1 VDFAKLLVV
10 RFFSE
15 TLGMKYVGDSGDV
28 MWFEEGLNRVAVVA
42 YFAEVYE
49 EAELYKRVGELL
61 ATQAAKMYL
70 AVLPEAAPFID
81 PKYFKAHGVGLV
93 VVDPSRGPDGVEIK
107 IYAKPRPAPS
117 LNTRDIEPV
126 KAALVEYLETQLKK
140 IEASLYEKLRRYVD
154 EKIEEIRRQLSAVP
168 KQEAVAKPPE
178 PPPAP
183 PSSIADNEWV
193 KILRSRKREGL

>member
-1 VDFAKLLVV
+1 VDFAKLLVA

-15 TLGMKYVGDSGDV
+15 TLGMRYVGDSGSV
-28 MWFEEGLNRVAVVA
+28 MWFEEGLNRVAVAA

-93 VVDPSRGPDGVEIK
+93 VVDPSKGPDGVEIK

-117 LNTRDIEPV
+117 LSTRDIEPM
-126 KAALVEYLETQLKK
+126 KATLVEYLETQLKK
-140 IEASLYEKLRRYVD
+140 MEALLYEKLRRYID
-154 EKIEEIRRQLSAVP
+154 EKIEEVRRQLSAMP
-168 KQEAVAKPPE
+168 KQEAAIKSPE
-178 PPPAP
+178 PPPTT
-183 PSSIADNEWV
+183 PSSVVDNEWV
-193 KILRSRKREGL
+193 KILRSRKRE

>member
-1 VDFAKLLVV
+1 MDFAKLLVA

-15 TLGMKYVGDSGDV
+15 TLGMRYVGDSGSV

-93 VVDPSRGPDGVEIK
+93 VVDPSKGPDGVEIK

-117 LNTRDIEPV
+117 LSTRDIEPMKV
-126 KAALVEYLETQLKK
+126 TLVEYLETQLKK
-140 IEASLYEKLRRYVD
+140 MEALLYEKLRRYID
-154 EKIEEIRRQLSAVP
+154 EKIEEVRRQLSAMP
-168 KQEAVAKPPE
+168 KQEAAIKSPE
-178 PPPAP
+178 PPPTT
-183 PSSIADNEWV
+183 PSSVVDNEWV
-193 KILRSRKREGL
+193 KILRSRKRE

>member
-1 VDFAKLLVV
+1 
-10 RFFSE
+10 
-15 TLGMKYVGDSGDV
+15 
-28 MWFEEGLNRVAVVA
+28 VAVVA

-93 VVDPSRGPDGVEIK
+93 VVDPSKGPDGVEIK

-117 LNTRDIEPV
+117 LSTRDIEPM
-126 KAALVEYLETQLKK
+126 KATLVEYLETQLKK
-140 IEASLYEKLRRYVD
+140 MEALLYEKLRRYID
-154 EKIEEIRRQLSAVP
+154 EKIEEVRRQLSAMP
-168 KQEAVAKPPE
+168 KQEAAIKSPE
-178 PPPAP
+178 PPPTT
-183 PSSIADNEWV
+183 PSSVVDNEWV
-193 KILRSRKREGL
+193 KILRSRKRE

>member
-1 VDFAKLLVV
+1 VDFAKLLVA

-15 TLGMKYVGDSGDV
+15 TLGMRYVGDSGSV

-93 VVDPSRGPDGVEIK
+93 VVDPSKGPDGVEIK

-117 LNTRDIEPV
+117 LSTRDIEPI
-126 KAALVEYLETQLKK
+126 KATLVEYLETQLKK
-140 IEASLYEKLRRYVD
+140 MEALLYEKLRRYID
-154 EKIEEIRRQLSAVP
+154 EKIEEVRRQLSAMP
-168 KQEAVAKPPE
+168 KQEAAIKSPE
-178 PPPAP
+178 PPPTT
-183 PSSIADNEWV
+183 PSSVVDNEWV
-193 KILRSRKREGL
+193 KILRSRKRE

>member
-1 VDFAKLLVV
+1 MDFAKLLVA

-15 TLGMKYVGDSGDV
+15 TLGMRYVGDSGSV

-93 VVDPSRGPDGVEIK
+93 VVDPSKGPDGVEIK

-117 LNTRDIEPV
+117 LSTRDIEPM
-126 KAALVEYLETQLKK
+126 KATLVEYLETQLKK
-140 IEASLYEKLRRYVD
+140 MEALLYEKLRRYID
-154 EKIEEIRRQLSAVP
+154 EKIEEVRRQLSAMP
-168 KQEAVAKPPE
+168 KQEAAIKSPE
-178 PPPAP
+178 PPPTT
-183 PSSIADNEWV
+183 PSSVVDNEWV
-193 KILRSRKREGL
+193 KILRSRKRE

>member
-1 VDFAKLLVV
+1 MDFAKLLVA

-15 TLGMKYVGDSGDV
+15 TLGMRYVGDSGGV

-93 VVDPSRGPDGVEIK
+93 VVDPSKGPDGVEIK

-117 LNTRDIEPV
+117 LSTRDIEPM
-126 KAALVEYLETQLKK
+126 KATLVEYLETQLKK
-140 IEASLYEKLRRYVD
+140 MEALLYEKLRRYID
-154 EKIEEIRRQLSAVP
+154 EKIEEVRRQLSAMP
-168 KQEAVAKPPE
+168 KQEAAIKSPE
-178 PPPAP
+178 PPPTT
-183 PSSIADNEWV
+183 PSSVVDNEWV
-193 KILRSRKREGL
+193 KILRSRKRE

>member
-1 VDFAKLLVV
+1 MDFAKLLVV

-28 MWFEEGLNRVAVVA
+28 MWFEEGFNRVAVIA

-81 PKYFKAHGVGLV
+81 PKYFKAHDVGLV
-93 VVDPSRGPDGVEIK
+93 VVDPSKGPDGVEIK
-107 IYAKPRPAPS
+107 IHAKPRPTPP
-117 LNTRDIEPV
+117 LDNRDIESM
-126 KAALVEYLETQLKK
+126 KTALVEYLETRLKK
-140 IEASLYEKLRRYVD
+140 IEASLYEKLRRYID
-154 EKIEEIRRQLSAVP
+154 EKIEELRCQISATP
-168 KQEAVAKPPE
+168 KQEAAAKSPE
-178 PPPAP
+178 PPPTT
-183 PSSIADNEWV
+183 PSSVVDNEWV
-193 KILRSRKREGL
+193 KILRSRKRE

>member
-1 VDFAKLLVV
+1 VDFAKLLVA

-15 TLGMKYVGDSGDV
+15 TLGMRYVGDSGGV
-28 MWFEEGLNRVAVVA
+28 MWFEEGLNRVVVVA

-61 ATQAAKMYL
+61 ATPAAKMYL

-93 VVDPSRGPDGVEIK
+93 VVDPSKGPDGVEIK
-107 IYAKPRPAPS
+107 IHAKPRPAPP
-117 LNTRDIEPV
+117 LDTRDIEPV

-140 IEASLYEKLRRYVD
+140 MEATLYEKLRRYID
-154 EKIEEIRRQLSAVP
+154 EKIEEVRRQLSAMP
-168 KQEAVAKPPE
+168 KQEAAIKSPE
-178 PPPAP
+178 PPPTT
-183 PSSIADNEWV
+183 PSSVVDNEWV
-193 KILRSRKREGL
+193 KIIRSRKRE

>member
-1 VDFAKLLVV
+1 MDFAKLLLA

-15 TLGMKYVGDSGDV
+15 TLGMRYVGDSGGV

-61 ATQAAKMYL
+61 ATTAAKMYL
-70 AVLPEAAPFID
+70 AVLPEAAPFVD

-93 VVDPSRGPDGVEIK
+93 VVDPSKGPDGVEIK

-117 LNTRDIEPV
+117 LSTRDIEPI
-126 KAALVEYLETQLKK
+126 KATLVEYLETQLKK
-140 IEASLYEKLRRYVD
+140 MEASLYEKLRRYID
-154 EKIEEIRRQLSAVP
+154 EKIEEVRRQLSAMP
-168 KQEAVAKPPE
+168 KQEAAIKSPE
-178 PPPAP
+178 PPPTT
-183 PSSIADNEWV
+183 PSSVVDNEWV
-193 KILRSRKREGL
+193 KILRSRKRE

>member
-1 VDFAKLLVV
+1 VDFAKLLLA

-15 TLGMKYVGDSGDV
+15 TLGMRYVGDSGGV

-61 ATQAAKMYL
+61 ATTAAKMYL
-70 AVLPEAAPFID
+70 AVLPEAAPFVD

-93 VVDPSRGPDGVEIK
+93 VVDPSKGPDGVEIK

-117 LNTRDIEPV
+117 LSTRDIEPI
-126 KAALVEYLETQLKK
+126 KATLVEYLETQLKK
-140 IEASLYEKLRRYVD
+140 MEASLYEKLRRYID
-154 EKIEEIRRQLSAVP
+154 EKIEEVRRQLSAMP
-168 KQEAVAKPPE
+168 KQEAAIKSPE
-178 PPPAP
+178 PPPTT
-183 PSSIADNEWV
+183 PSSVVDNEWV
-193 KILRSRKREGL
+193 KILRSRKRE

>member
-1 VDFAKLLVV
+1 VDFAKLLVA

-15 TLGMKYVGDSGDV
+15 TLGMRYVGDSGSV

-93 VVDPSRGPDGVEIK
+93 VVDPSKGPDGVEIK

-117 LNTRDIEPV
+117 LSTRDIEPM
-126 KAALVEYLETQLKK
+126 KATLVEYLETQLKK
-140 IEASLYEKLRRYVD
+140 MEALLYEKLRRYID
-154 EKIEEIRRQLSAVP
+154 EKIEEVRRQLSAMP
-168 KQEAVAKPPE
+168 KQEAAIKSPE
-178 PPPAP
+178 PPPTT
-183 PSSIADNEWV
+183 PSSVVDNEWV
-193 KILRSRKREGL
+193 KILRSRKRE